1 MKLQS
6 KIGKVAATAFVIGI
20 LGPSTALAGA
30 APKEVREHGTIKS
43 INMSGHTLV
52 VAEPNNK
59 EQTFR
64 WNDQTKFQEHSKAS
78 TPSALSQGERVHLA
92 YVSNGDMLLLKR
104 VDITPAKH
112 QKPPSKSS

>member
-1 MKLQS
+1 MLS
-6 KIGKVAATAFVIGI
+6 I
-20 LGPSTALAGA
+20 LGPSALAD

-43 INMSGHTLV
+43 IDVGAHTLV

-59 EQTFR
+59 EQTFQ